1 VRIQTVLTA
10 AWQPFL
16 GAGTCDQARPAS
28 GPADHRDGVR
38 GVRRQR
44 HGKRCGAQAPGS
56 ALCKNDAADHAAA
69 ASFGWLALVAA
80 LTNLSLS
87 QRDQAF
93 TRVDELLAEYSRY
106 TDKNA
111 KQNTEV
117 MAGVLQV
124 FSKMDSLV

>member
-1 VRIQTVLTA
+1 MQ
-10 AWQPFL
+10 
-16 GAGTCDQARPAS
+16 
-28 GPADHRDGVR
+28 
-38 GVRRQR
+38 
-44 HGKRCGAQAPGS
+44 
-56 ALCKNDAADHAAA
+56 NDAADHAAA
-69 ASFGWLALVAA
+69 AFFGWLALVAA